1 MVDLTS
7 LRPVETPTREIK
19 KLDGLWAFSLD
30 RENCGIDQRWWESAL
45 QESRAIAVPGSF
57 NDQFADADIRNYAGN
72 VWYQREVFIP
82 KGWAG
87 QRIVLRFDAV
97 THYGK
102 VWVNNQEVMEHQGG
116 YTPFE
121 ADVTPYV
128 IAGKSVRITVCVNNE
143 LNWQTIPPGMVITDE
158 NGKKKQSYFHDFFN
172 YAGIHRSVML
182 YTTPNTWVDDITVVT
197 HVAQDCNHASV
208 DWQVVANGDV
218 SVELRDAD
226 QQVVA
231 TGQGTSGTLQVV
243 NPHLWQPGEGY
254 LYELCVTAKSQTE
267 CDIYPL
273 RVGIRSVA
281 VKGQQ
286 FLINHKPFYF
296 TGFGRHEDADLRG
309 KGFDNVLMVHD
320 HALMDW
326 IGANSY
332 RTSHYPYAE
341 EMLDWA
347 DEHGIVVI
355 DETAAVGFQLSLG
368 IGFEAGNKPKELYSE
383 EAVNGETQQAHLQAI
398 KELIARDKNHPSVV
412 MWSIA
417 NEPDTRPQGAREY
430 FAPLAEATRKLDP
443 TRPITCVNVMF
454 CDAHTDTISDLFDVL
469 CLNRYYGWYVQSGD
483 LETAEKV
490 LEKELLAWQEKLHQP
505 IIITEYGVDTLA
517 GLHSMYTDMWSEEYQ
532 CAWLDMYHRVFDR
545 VSAVVGEQ
553 VWNFADFATSQGILR
568 VGGNKKGIFTR
579 DRKPKSAAFL
589 LQKRWTGMNFGEKP
603 QQGGKQASKGE
614 ELFTGVVP
622 ILVELDG
629 DVNGHK
635 FSVSGEGEGDAT
647 YGKLTLKFICTTGKL
662 PVPWPTLVTTFSYG
676 VQCFSRYPDHM
687 KRHDFFK
694 SAMPEGYV
702 QERTIFFKD
711 DGNYKTRAEVKFE
724 GDTLVNRIELKG
736 IDFKEDGNILGHK
749 LEYNYNSH
757 NVYIMADK
765 QKNGI
770 KANFK
775 TRHNIEDG
783 GVQLADH
790 YQQNTPIGDGPV
802 LLPDNHYLSTQS
814 ALSKDPNEKR
824 DHMVLLEFVTAAG
837 ITHGMDELYKASH
850 HHHHHV

>member
-281 VKGQQ
+281 VKGEQ

-603 QQGGKQASKGE
+603 QQGGKQASGAGGAGMVSKGE

-662 PVPWPTLVTTFSYG
+662 PVPWPTLVTTLTYG

-687 KRHDFFK
+687 KQHDFFK

-770 KANFK
+770 KVNFK
-775 TRHNIEDG
+775 IRHNIEDG
-783 GVQLADH
+783 SVQLADH

-837 ITHGMDELYKASH
+837 ITLGMDELYK
-850 HHHHHV
+850 

>member
-1 MVDLTS
+1 M

-30 RENCGIDQRWWESAL
+30 RENCGIDQRWWESVL

-57 NDQFADADIRNYAGN
+57 NDQFADADIRNYVGN

-281 VKGQQ
+281 VKGEQ

-355 DETAAVGFQLSLG
+355 DETAAVGFNLSLG
-368 IGFEAGNKPKELYSE
+368 IGFEAGIKPKELYSE
-383 EAVNGETQQAHLQAI
+383 EAVNGETQQAHFAGMVLYFICFKSTRENVVRIVAQPSLKISLQTLKRNRPLFMLCIGALCVLISTFAVSASSLFYVRYVLNDTGLFTVLVLVQNLVGTVASAPLVPGMVARIGKKNTFLIGALLGSCGYLLFFWVSVWSLPVALVALAIASIGQGVTMTVMWALEADTVEYGEYLTGVRIEGLTYSLFSFTRKCGQAI
-398 KELIARDKNHPSVV
+398 GGSIPAFILGLSGYIANQVQAPEVIMGIRT
-412 MWSIA
+412 SIA
-417 NEPDTRPQGAREY
+417 LVPCG
-430 FAPLAEATRKLDP
+430 F
-443 TRPITCVNVMF
+443 M
-454 CDAHTDTISDLFDVL
+454 
-469 CLNRYYGWYVQSGD
+469 
-483 LETAEKV
+483 
-490 LEKELLAWQEKLHQP
+490 LLAFV
-505 IIITEYGVDTLA
+505 IIWFYPL
-517 GLHSMYTDMWSEEYQ
+517 TD
-532 CAWLDMYHRVFDR
+532 
-545 VSAVVGEQ
+545 
-553 VWNFADFATSQGILR
+553 
-568 VGGNKKGIFTR
+568 KK
-579 DRKPKSAAFL
+579 
-589 LQKRWTGMNFGEKP
+589 
-603 QQGGKQASKGE
+603 
-614 ELFTGVVP
+614 
-622 ILVELDG
+622 
-629 DVNGHK
+629 
-635 FSVSGEGEGDAT
+635 
-647 YGKLTLKFICTTGKL
+647 
-662 PVPWPTLVTTFSYG
+662 
-676 VQCFSRYPDHM
+676 
-687 KRHDFFK
+687 
-694 SAMPEGYV
+694 
-702 QERTIFFKD
+702 
-711 DGNYKTRAEVKFE
+711 
-724 GDTLVNRIELKG
+724 
-736 IDFKEDGNILGHK
+736 FKEIVVEIDNRK
-749 LEYNYNSH
+749 K
-757 NVYIMADK
+757 M
-765 QKNGI
+765 QQ
-770 KANFK
+770 
-775 TRHNIEDG
+775 
-783 GVQLADH
+783 QL
-790 YQQNTPIGDGPV
+790 I
-802 LLPDNHYLSTQS
+802 
-814 ALSKDPNEKR
+814 R
-824 DHMVLLEFVTAAG
+824 D
-837 ITHGMDELYKASH
+837 ITN
-850 HHHHHV
+850 

>member
-1 MVDLTS
+1 MLH
-7 LRPVETPTREIK
+7 PVETPTREIK

-182 YTTPNTWVDDITVVT
+182 YTTPNTRVDDITVVT

-281 VKGQQ
+281 VKGEQ

-355 DETAAVGFQLSLG
+355 DETAAVGFNLSLG

-383 EAVNGETQQAHLQAI
+383 EAVNG
-398 KELIARDKNHPSVV
+398 K
-412 MWSIA
+412 
-417 NEPDTRPQGAREY
+417 
-430 FAPLAEATRKLDP
+430 
-443 TRPITCVNVMF
+443 
-454 CDAHTDTISDLFDVL
+454 
-469 CLNRYYGWYVQSGD
+469 
-483 LETAEKV
+483 
-490 LEKELLAWQEKLHQP
+490 
-505 IIITEYGVDTLA
+505 
-517 GLHSMYTDMWSEEYQ
+517 
-532 CAWLDMYHRVFDR
+532 
-545 VSAVVGEQ
+545 
-553 VWNFADFATSQGILR
+553 
-568 VGGNKKGIFTR
+568 
-579 DRKPKSAAFL
+579 
-589 LQKRWTGMNFGEKP
+589 
-603 QQGGKQASKGE
+603 
-614 ELFTGVVP
+614 
-622 ILVELDG
+622 
-629 DVNGHK
+629 
-635 FSVSGEGEGDAT
+635 
-647 YGKLTLKFICTTGKL
+647 
-662 PVPWPTLVTTFSYG
+662 
-676 VQCFSRYPDHM
+676 
-687 KRHDFFK
+687 
-694 SAMPEGYV
+694 
-702 QERTIFFKD
+702 
-711 DGNYKTRAEVKFE
+711 
-724 GDTLVNRIELKG
+724 
-736 IDFKEDGNILGHK
+736 
-749 LEYNYNSH
+749 
-757 NVYIMADK
+757 
-765 QKNGI
+765 
-770 KANFK
+770 
-775 TRHNIEDG
+775 
-783 GVQLADH
+783 
-790 YQQNTPIGDGPV
+790 
-802 LLPDNHYLSTQS
+802 
-814 ALSKDPNEKR
+814 LSKRTYRRLK
-824 DHMVLLEFVTAAG
+824 
-837 ITHGMDELYKASH
+837 S
-850 HHHHHV
+850 

>member
-1 MVDLTS
+1 M

-30 RENCGIDQRWWESAL
+30 RENC
-45 QESRAIAVPGSF
+45 AI
-57 NDQFADADIRNYAGN
+57 
-72 VWYQREVFIP
+72 
-82 KGWAG
+82 
-87 QRIVLRFDAV
+87 
-97 THYGK
+97 
-102 VWVNNQEVMEHQGG
+102 
-116 YTPFE
+116 
-121 ADVTPYV
+121 
-128 IAGKSVRITVCVNNE
+128 
-143 LNWQTIPPGMVITDE
+143 
-158 NGKKKQSYFHDFFN
+158 
-172 YAGIHRSVML
+172 RS
-182 YTTPNTWVDDITVVT
+182 
-197 HVAQDCNHASV
+197 
-208 DWQVVANGDV
+208 NGDV

-281 VKGQQ
+281 VKGEQ

-355 DETAAVGFQLSLG
+355 DETAAVGFNLSLG

-603 QQGGKQASKGE
+603 QQGGSQWSRYLDPAFLYKVVISMVSKGE

-662 PVPWPTLVTTFSYG
+662 PVPWPTLVTTLTYG

-687 KRHDFFK
+687 KQHDFFK

-770 KANFK
+770 KVNFK
-775 TRHNIEDG
+775 IRHNIEDG
-783 GVQLADH
+783 SVQLADH

-837 ITHGMDELYKASH
+837 ITLGMDELYK
-850 HHHHHV
+850 

>member
-1 MVDLTS
+1 M

-57 NDQFADADIRNYAGN
+57 NDQFADADIRNYVGN

-182 YTTPNTWVDDITVVT
+182 YTTPDTWVDDITVVT

-281 VKGQQ
+281 VKGEQ

-326 IGANSY
+326 IGANAY

-355 DETAAVGFQLSLG
+355 DETAAVGFNLSLG

-568 VGGNKKGIFTR
+568 VGGNKK
-579 DRKPKSAAFL
+579 DLHS
-589 LQKRWTGMNFGEKP
+589 
-603 QQGGKQASKGE
+603 
-614 ELFTGVVP
+614 
-622 ILVELDG
+622 
-629 DVNGHK
+629 
-635 FSVSGEGEGDAT
+635 
-647 YGKLTLKFICTTGKL
+647 
-662 PVPWPTLVTTFSYG
+662 
-676 VQCFSRYPDHM
+676 
-687 KRHDFFK
+687 
-694 SAMPEGYV
+694 
-702 QERTIFFKD
+702 
-711 DGNYKTRAEVKFE
+711 
-724 GDTLVNRIELKG
+724 
-736 IDFKEDGNILGHK
+736 
-749 LEYNYNSH
+749 
-757 NVYIMADK
+757 
-765 QKNGI
+765 
-770 KANFK
+770 
-775 TRHNIEDG
+775 
-783 GVQLADH
+783 
-790 YQQNTPIGDGPV
+790 
-802 LLPDNHYLSTQS
+802 
-814 ALSKDPNEKR
+814 
-824 DHMVLLEFVTAAG
+824 
-837 ITHGMDELYKASH
+837 
-850 HHHHHV
+850 